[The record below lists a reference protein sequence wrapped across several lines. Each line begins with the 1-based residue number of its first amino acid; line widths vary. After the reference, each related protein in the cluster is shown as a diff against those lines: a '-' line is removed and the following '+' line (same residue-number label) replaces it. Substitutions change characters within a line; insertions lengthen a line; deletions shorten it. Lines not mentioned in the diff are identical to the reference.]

1 MKDNYIK
8 SWLRDFWGIFGH
20 ELRTIFSDG
29 GFLIIFFF
37 AGLAYPILYNLIYK
51 NGVLEDTP
59 VAVVDNSGCAASRRF
74 IREVDATREVS
85 IAYRCVNMEEAKDL
99 MQKRKVNGIIMF
111 PSDFG
116 EKIERMETAKISIYA
131 DMSSFLYYKNLLM
144 GTEFVMLHEINSIQI
159 ERYNASGM
167 TDQQSYQMVKAIP
180 YEENI
185 PYNRTF
191 SYSIF
196 LISAILM
203 LIIQQVMFYGM
214 SLLTGTSREE
224 NRSLATLP
232 EDFSGH
238 GMGRVVLGRGLAY
251 WLLFMTISLYIAIII
266 PAWFGLPQRGSFQ
279 DIIVLLVFF
288 LTDCVFFCQA
298 WSSLIT
304 RRETVFVL
312 LLFVSPILLFLT
324 GFSWPTC
331 AFPKFWKWFSYLFPS
346 TFGCQAFINL
356 NTAGGDLET
365 IRFQLMAMT
374 VQGMVYYALAN
385 IAVLVENWVISHR
398 EAIKGKRQEV
408 KGKIEERIEDR
419 IEKRTGKR
427 ISISSILDKPI
438 DPGS

>member
-8 SWLRDFWGIFGH
+8 SWLRDFWGVFGH

-59 VAVVDNSGCAASRRF
+59 VAVVDNSDCAASRRF
-74 IREVDATREVS
+74 IREVDATREVD
-85 IAYRCVNMEEAKDL
+85 IAYRCVNMEEAKGL

-111 PSDFG
+111 PADFG
-116 EKIERMETAKISIYA
+116 EKIERKETAKLSIYA

-144 GTEFVMLHEINSIQI
+144 GTEFVMLHEINGIQI

-167 TDQQSYQMVKAIP
+167 TGQESYQMVKAIP
-180 YEENI
+180 YDENI
-185 PYNRTF
+185 PYNKTF

-196 LISAILM
+196 LISAMLM

-224 NRSLATLP
+224 NRSLASIP
-232 EDFSGH
+232 GDYSGH

-251 WLLFMTISLYIAIII
+251 WLLFMTISLYIAVII

-279 DIIVLLVFF
+279 DVIVLLLFF
-288 LTDCVFFCQA
+288 LTDCVFFCQT

-312 LLFVSPILLFLT
+312 LLFMSPILIFLT

-331 AFPKFWKWFSYLFPS
+331 AFPRFWKLFSYLFPS
-346 TFGCQAFINL
+346 TFACQGFINL
-356 NTAGGDLET
+356 STAGGDLGT
-365 IRFQLMAMT
+365 IRPQLIAMT
-374 VQGMVYYALAN
+374 IQGMAYYGLAN
-385 IAVLVENWVISHR
+385 VAVLVENWIIGHKEDLREKR
-398 EAIKGKRQEV
+398 EAMKDRLEGQ
-408 KGKIEERIEDR
+408 IEERIER
-419 IEKRTGKR
+419 RTGRKVNL
-427 ISISSILDKPI
+427 SEILDKPI
-438 DPGS
+438 DNS

>member
-8 SWLRDFWGIFGH
+8 CWLRDFWGIFGY
-20 ELRTIFSDG
+20 ELKAIFSDG

-59 VAVVDNSGCAASRRF
+59 VAVVDNSDCAASRQF

-85 IAYRCVNMEEAKDL
+85 IAYKCVNMDEAKDL

-159 ERYNASGM
+159 ARYNASGM
-167 TDQQSYQMVKAIP
+167 TDQESCQLVKAIP
-180 YEENI
+180 YDENI
-185 PYNRTF
+185 PYNKTF

-224 NRSLATLP
+224 NRSLASLP
-232 EDFSGH
+232 KDFSGH

-266 PAWFGLPQRGSFQ
+266 PAWFGLPQRGSFW
-279 DIIVLLVFF
+279 DMTVLLVFF

-331 AFPKFWKWFSYLFPS
+331 AFPKFWKVFSYLFPS

-356 NTAGGDLET
+356 NTAGGDLGTVRE
-365 IRFQLMAMT
+365 QLMAMT
-374 VQGMVYYALAN
+374 LQGMVYYALAN
-385 IAVLVENWVISHR
+385 VAVLVENWVISNK
-398 EAIKGKRQEV
+398 ESIKEKRREV
-408 KGKIEERIEDR
+408 KGILEEHIEDR

-427 ISISSILDKPI
+427 VSLSSILDKPI
-438 DPGS
+438 DPDV

>member
-1 MKDNYIK
+1 MKDNYITC
-8 SWLRDFWGIFGH
+8 WLRDFWGIFGH

-59 VAVVDNSGCAASRRF
+59 VAVVDNSDCAASRQF

-85 IAYRCVNMEEAKDL
+85 IAYKCVNMEEARDL

-116 EKIERMETAKISIYA
+116 DKIERMETSKISIYA

-144 GTEFVMLHEINSIQI
+144 STEFVMLHEINSIQI

-167 TDQQSYQMVKAIP
+167 TGQESYQLVKAIP
-180 YEENI
+180 YDENL
-185 PYNRTF
+185 PYNKTF
-191 SYSIF
+191 SYSVF

-224 NRSLATLP
+224 NRSLTTMP
-232 EDFSGH
+232 ETFAGH
-238 GMGRVVLGRGLAY
+238 GMGRVVLGRGFAH

-266 PAWFGLPQRGSFQ
+266 PAWFGLPQRGKFW
-279 DIIVLLVFF
+279 DTIVLLLFF
-288 LTDCVFFCQA
+288 LTDCVFFCQT
-298 WSSLIT
+298 WSSLFT
-304 RRETVFVL
+304 RRESVFVL

-331 AFPKFWKWFSYLFPS
+331 AFPKFWKWFSYIFPS
-346 TFGCQAFINL
+346 TFACQGFINL
-356 NTAGGDLET
+356 STAGGDLGT
-365 IRFQLMAMT
+365 IRPQLTALT
-374 VQGMVYYALAN
+374 IQGMVYYGLAN
-385 IAVLVENWVISHR
+385 IAVLVVNWTINNR
-398 EAIKGKRQEV
+398 ESIKEKRHEV
-408 KGKIEERIEDR
+408 RGKIEGHIEDR
-419 IEKRTGKR
+419 IERRTGKR
-427 ISISSILDKPI
+427 INISSILDKPI
-438 DPGS
+438 DSDS